1 MKRNMKMS
9 VLLILAILAG
19 LFGALKPA
27 EVTAQNSGPRL
38 SVFELVITLPDLTVR
53 LPVRQLTN

>member
-1 MKRNMKMS
+1 MKRNKKMS

-27 EVTAQNSGPRL
+27 EVTAQTPGPRL
-38 SVFELVITLPDLTVR
+38 SVFELVTSPT
-53 LPVRQLTN
+53 

>member
-1 MKRNMKMS
+1 MKRNKKMS

-27 EVTAQNSGPRL
+27 EVTAQPRGPSL
-38 SVFELVITLPDLTVR
+38 SVFDLVTSSP
-53 LPVRQLTN
+53 